1 MSRAPWTARCK
12 SGYLFAGKP
21 CQCPTRRG
29 ALLCDGCL
37 TAEVVPAAARPAGLV
52 ARALVAAAAALLAGL
67 TLDFT
72 LSVLDIIL
80 LVGVK

>member
-12 SGYLFAGKP
+12 SGYTFAGKP

-37 TAEVVPAAARPAGLV
+37 TAEVVPSARPAGVV
-52 ARALVAAAAALLAGL
+52 AWALAAAAALLAGL